1 MNIQLDKKQ
10 YHTLLTALQTA
21 GFVYGIMGDMVDSKY
36 KKRSKQ
42 LDDLENIVLEHA
54 DEYGMGEFVEI
65 FEGTK
70 YLNEKFMEKVIQD
83 LKEYEDYVF
92 WDMLA
97 REMAKKEFHTLYT
110 DDELKQMEERDLL
123 HKIFDLEEKYHEI
136 FEEVGIDNLEL
147 VNYEK

>member
-65 FEGTK
+65 FEGK
-70 YLNEKFMEKVIQD
+70 RCLNEKFMDKIIHD

-92 WDMLA
+92 WDLLA
-97 REMAKKEFHTLYT
+97 REMARKELHKLYT
-110 DDELKQMEERDLL
+110 ENELKNMGERDLL
-123 HKIFDLEEKYHEI
+123 HRIFDLEEKYHEI
-136 FEEVGIDNLEL
+136 FEEEGIDGLEL
-147 VNYEK
+147 VDYEK